1 MKNKKRTKTKNS
13 KTPLKSA
20 ISGEFWS
27 EWRDSNARPLAPKAS
42 ALPLGYTRIYFSCG
56 RSCGQ
61 TCGRS
66 SNFREKPSGEKS
78 QKPSV
83 HAAFRVRCIRRAEE
97 CVHAPKPPALPTALH
112 PDIEFV
118 PAGCYNTSIK
128 RCFAGRG
135 APRRSPSYHTAAGM
149 CNPFSKNCP
158 ADAAGRSKE

>member
-56 RSCGQ
+56 RRCGQ

-66 SNFREKPSGEKS
+66 SNFREYARGEKT
-78 QKPSV
+78 QKSSV
-83 HAAFRVRCIRRAEE
+83 HALFRARRISRAAE

-112 PDIEFV
+112 PVIEFFVRRCYTGRSDIEAAAPDRTHHTTV
-118 PAGCYNTSIK
+118 P
-128 RCFAGRG
+128 R
-135 APRRSPSYHTAAGM
+135 
-149 CNPFSKNCP
+149 
-158 ADAAGRSKE
+158 